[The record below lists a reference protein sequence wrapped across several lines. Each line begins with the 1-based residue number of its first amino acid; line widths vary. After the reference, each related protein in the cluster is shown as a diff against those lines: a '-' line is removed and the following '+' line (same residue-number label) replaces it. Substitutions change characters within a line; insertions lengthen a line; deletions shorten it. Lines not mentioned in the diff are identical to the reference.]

1 MPEGGGSLLL
11 LWRERRGA
19 TRGPGVR
26 SISARESKAKQ
37 DRTLSALMR
46 KVRNRGFGPPCLDQ
60 LRCDRQPSQASGNA
74 NCISADRNPCR
85 NHRHGQ
91 NQNEESRSA
100 RNYVFGISLEI
111 MGAHASRLLAGL
123 TAASKFDNIGLVVI
137 VVWHGWTP
145 AIGNRAAESVRLLLS
160 TRQSWDTFG
169 AQRFAKTREE
179 SGSRVATP
187 IRSKVAP
194 SFDLTKPYHHR
205 LAGVGIGEASA

>member
-1 MPEGGGSLLL
+1 MRRLLQFARGDGAHTPHEPPVISPVCSPGGS
-11 LWRERRGA
+11 
-19 TRGPGVR
+19 VR
-26 SISARESKAKQ
+26 TTSTKQ

-74 NCISADRNPCR
+74 NCISADRNPGR

-111 MGAHASRLLAGL
+111 RGAHASRLLAGL
-123 TAASKFDNIGLVVI
+123 TAASKFHNIGLVVI

-145 AIGNRAAESVRLLLS
+145 AIGNRAVESVRLLLP
-160 TRQSWDTFG
+160 TRQSWDIFC
-169 AQRFAKTREE
+169 APALCETREQ
-179 SGSRVATP
+179 SGS
-187 IRSKVAP
+187 
-194 SFDLTKPYHHR
+194 
-205 LAGVGIGEASA
+205 